1 MTTPN
6 SQSDGSDIS
15 EEISQT
21 VDELLQIVGDVD
33 RHHFR
38 D

>member
-6 SQSDGSDIS
+6 FQSDGSDIS
-15 EEISQT
+15 EEICKS
-21 VDELLQIVGDVD
+21 VDELLQKISDVD

-38 D
+38 G